1 VTAVDG
7 FGLRFEAD
15 SVSTSAGRFGGSE
28 IIVDQQ
34 LNFDVAIPNFSTIL
48 PDDTTL
54 SYGAKFTTGSSL
66 AGSETRYQKDPN
78 YSGNIQI
85 GDENLFPTPRLVAK
99 AANETTEL
107 NGERSVTFKVDL
119 GTTRSD
125 VSPMIDAQRTS
136 LTTIS
141 NLIDNQDATA
151 PLNYQAETNAFGGS
165 ALSKHH
171 TSVQNLEE
179 DAVGLKVILAA
190 IRPSGSN
197 IDLYYRVAN
206 DGENIFDVDWTLQ
219 ASETTVAP
227 DGENYREYRY
237 LIGGDGGDLNSFTQ
251 YQLKLVFRT
260 TNQSTPP
267 IVKDLRSIALA
278 V

>member
-1 VTAVDG
+1 MIAKAVN
-7 FGLRFEAD
+7 E
-15 SVSTSAGRFGGSE
+15 S
-28 IIVDQQ
+28 
-34 LNFDVAIPNFSTIL
+34 
-48 PDDTTL
+48 
-54 SYGAKFTTGSSL
+54 
-66 AGSETRYQKDPN
+66 SETD
-78 YSGNIQI
+78 
-85 GDENLFPTPRLVAK
+85 
-99 AANETTEL
+99 L

-141 NLIDNQDATA
+141 NLIDNQEVNV

-190 IRPSGSN
+190 VRPNGSH
-197 IDLYYRVAN
+197 IDLYYRTAN
-206 DGENIFDVDWTLQ
+206 DGENIFDKDFTLQ

-227 DGENYREYRY
+227 DGENFREYRY
-237 LIGGDGGDLNSFTQ
+237 LIGGDGGDVNSFTQ

-260 TNQSTPP
+260 NNQSRPP
-267 IVKDLRSIALA
+267 VVKDLRGIALA